1 MKAMHRV
8 SSAVRTRSGL
18 SAVSLIIAAGMVLSF
33 ITRETLPEVLAAGS
47 TANHFVVVIDPAHG
61 GADLGSRFSA
71 TSSEKELTLAVA
83 RRLRTELQGEKIA
96 VVLLRDSDVQLSADQ
111 RAIAANGMHASLF
124 ISIHAGLPGEGVRVF
139 TSLLPKA
146 SSPKAQ
152 NSGAFLS
159 WESAQ
164 IGSLE
169 RSKALAAKLVEALH
183 RQRLAAAAQEAPLAP
198 LNSVV
203 APAIAVELL
212 PSRSRG
218 KESGA
223 NLTEAQKNV
232 VRAITSVVVSLRPEG
247 ERP

>member
-1 MKAMHRV
+1 
-8 SSAVRTRSGL
+8 
-18 SAVSLIIAAGMVLSF
+18 MVLLS
-33 ITRETLPEVLAAGS
+33 ITRKTLPEVFAAS
-47 TANHFVVVIDPAHG
+47 SSANHFVVVIDPAHG

-83 RRLRTELQGEKIA
+83 RRLRTELQAEKIA

-111 RAIAANGMHASLF
+111 RAVAANSAHASLF
-124 ISIHAGLPGEGVRVF
+124 ISIHAGLPGDGVRVF
-139 TSLLPKA
+139 TSLLRKS
-146 SSPKAQ
+146 SSPRTQ

-164 IGSLE
+164 SGSLE
-169 RSKALAAKLVEALH
+169 RSKAFAAKVVEALH
-183 RQRLAAAAQEAPLAP
+183 KRRLAAAAQEAPLAP

-212 PSRSRG
+212 PARSQG
-218 KESGA
+218 KESGV

-232 VRAITSVVVSLRPEG
+232 VRAITSMVVSLRIEG
-247 ERP
+247 ERPQ